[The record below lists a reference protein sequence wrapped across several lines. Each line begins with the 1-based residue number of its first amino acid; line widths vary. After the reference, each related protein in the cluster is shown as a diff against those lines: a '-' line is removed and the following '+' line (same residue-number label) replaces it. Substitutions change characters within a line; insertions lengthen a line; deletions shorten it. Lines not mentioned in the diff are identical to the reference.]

1 MKEVIKKIKKQAK
14 NYFKTNVLFLTFVL
28 MSVLNATLLR
38 FLTVKNYFDFNPI
51 LADLAVVLVIGAF
64 GYLLKPKHQ
73 FKYFFGW
80 SIVFTVI
87 CIINSI
93 YYTNYVSFA
102 SISLLGTSN
111 QALSVVDAIT
121 SIIKLKDFSFLWQ
134 IFGMIMVNHYLKKR
148 KYYYRVSKTENGKL
162 LAINTLVVSL
172 ILIGFFISMLTSVD
186 ISRLGKQ
193 WNREYV
199 VMRFGIYTYHVNDL
213 ISSVKPQVS
222 SMFGYDEKAKEF
234 REYYES
240 KDKSHE
246 DNKYTNVF
254 SGKNLLVIHA
264 ESIQNFVLNASFNGK
279 DVAPT
284 LKRLANEGIYF
295 SNFYSEESVGTSSDT
310 EFTFN
315 TSLMPAS
322 SGTVNVS
329 YWDREYV
336 SIPKLLKEKGYYAFS
351 MHGNKGSMWNRDNMH
366 KSLGYDKFYSESS
379 FKIDE
384 KIGLGLSDKSFFR
397 QAVPKIK
404 KIDKKYNNFYGTMI
418 MLTNHTP
425 WSDVDKFD
433 FDVDYKYEK
442 VNETTGEK
450 EEVSSPYMEGTTL
463 GNYFKT
469 VNYADS
475 ALEQFINDLDKEGLL
490 DNTVIVI
497 YGDHDNKIKKSD
509 YIRYYNYDYE
519 TDSVKSKDDEDYVD
533 VDYFNYE
540 LNRKVPLII
549 WTKDHKY
556 QEKITK
562 VMGMIDVLPTLGNMF
577 DFSSEYALGHDI
589 FSTDNNIVPFPS
601 GNWLT
606 DKMYYSSSKEEG
618 KLINPDETVS
628 VDEINE
634 NTKYTE
640 KVISISNSIIV
651 YDMIKKTNEN
661 QKLINEYNV
670 SNNE

>member
-1 MKEVIKKIKKQAK
+1 MKEVIKKLKKQYK
-14 NYFKTNVLFLTFVL
+14 NYFRTNVLFLSFVS
-28 MSVLNATLLR
+28 MSVINASLLR

-80 SIVFTVI
+80 SIVFTII
-87 CIINSI
+87 CIINSV

-121 SIIKLKDFSFLWQ
+121 SIVKFKDFSFLWQ
-134 IFGMIMVNHYLKKR
+134 IFGMIMINHYLKK
-148 KYYYRVSKTENGKL
+148 KNYYKRVSKTENGKL

-234 REYYES
+234 REYYET
-240 KDKSHE
+240 KDKTHKE
-246 DNKYTNVF
+246 NKYTNIF
-254 SGKNLLVIHA
+254 NGKNLLVIHA

-284 LKRLANEGIYF
+284 LKRLSQEGIYF

-404 KIDKKYNNFYGTMI
+404 KINSKNNNFYGTMI

-450 EEVSSPYMEGTTL
+450 EEVSAPYMEGTTL

-490 DNTVIVI
+490 DNTVVVI

-509 YIRYYNYDYE
+509 YNRYYNYDYE
-519 TDSVKSKDDEDYVD
+519 TDSLKSKDDEDYVD

-556 QEKITK
+556 QEEISK

-577 DFSSEYALGHDI
+577 GFSSEYALGHDI

-618 KLINPDETVS
+618 KLINLDETVS
-628 VDEINE
+628 VDEINA

-661 QKLINEYNV
+661 QELINEYNV
-670 SNNE
+670 STNE